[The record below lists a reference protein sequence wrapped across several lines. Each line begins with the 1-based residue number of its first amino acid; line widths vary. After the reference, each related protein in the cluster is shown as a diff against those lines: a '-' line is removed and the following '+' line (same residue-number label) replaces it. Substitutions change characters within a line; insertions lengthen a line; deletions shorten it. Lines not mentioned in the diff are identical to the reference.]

1 MTNRRQFFR
10 QTAAVLLAFGFIA
23 CLPPGFAA
31 GQDLST
37 PPAPPPGNFAIPTFQ
52 EEPGAVERRNWV
64 IQRYINRDLPGRNAK
79 FGATIL
85 LGRLA
90 LNPKDAAAIE
100 RAGDYYSNLP
110 ANTNGEQFSYPGI
123 AYVVGK
129 HWDQFTPAQLDG
141 LKARLKDFSDLLGHG
156 TENHAIMKCVAAYL
170 FAQYWPDDDGWIRGQ
185 YSSEQVSQATR
196 ARILNVVNGYF
207 DKHHEEWIS
216 ENYTGINLFPW
227 HALYDC
233 ATDPEI
239 KHAAYAALCY
249 HYASLAANT
258 YMGLHIS
265 PFPRGRLA
273 PQRVPGP
280 GTTFLTWLYAGPEYT
295 EKVPAT
301 DGSNFGVGGDAGA
314 ICTYV
319 AVSDFVMPP
328 AILSLWRGETAPYEL
343 TSSAA
348 GFGHHGTTTGF
359 WGTGEPG
366 ATSRYI
372 YRHPD
377 YAIGSGFIEYYPD
390 EFYDQHHSTVSI
402 LYRSAKEWA
411 FVETHHPYW
420 RSNTRAWGY
429 GVNSPFIQTAQHK
442 SAAIAILNIPE
453 TDPWAGRGR
462 GEWQA
467 NRDQHYDRLIQE
479 ALVRY
484 PKSIDEAIEENG
496 WVFLREGSVYIA
508 IRPLKAYTIDANY
521 APATADFNTIRSAFA
536 RTGFVY
542 DVATEAEYASFE
554 AFRAAA
560 IQNPPTVDWDGL
572 SVTYTSLAGDT
583 ITATWNPPNYS
594 GPPQTKWVWMGRS
607 SIDDLEARVG
617 WRSERPGGGEEWS
630 WDAVNKQWIGPPGD
644 PWHPGSRVRV
654 RPNITVNGIVVPVD
668 TTYPPFKSP
677 SANIADGVLSLQT
690 PGGSLEIHAP
700 RKK

>member
-1 MTNRRQFFR
+1 
-10 QTAAVLLAFGFIA
+10 
-23 CLPPGFAA
+23 
-31 GQDLST
+31 
-37 PPAPPPGNFAIPTFQ
+37 
-52 EEPGAVERRNWV
+52 
-64 IQRYINRDLPGRNAK
+64 
-79 FGATIL
+79 
-85 LGRLA
+85 
-90 LNPKDAAAIE
+90 
-100 RAGDYYSNLP
+100 
-110 ANTNGEQFSYPGI
+110 
-123 AYVVGK
+123 
-129 HWDQFTPAQLDG
+129 
-141 LKARLKDFSDLLGHG
+141 
-156 TENHAIMKCVAAYL
+156 
-170 FAQYWPDDDGWIRGQ
+170 
-185 YSSEQVSQATR
+185 
-196 ARILNVVNGYF
+196 
-207 DKHHEEWIS
+207 
-216 ENYTGINLFPW
+216 
-227 HALYDC
+227 
-233 ATDPEI
+233 
-239 KHAAYAALCY
+239 
-249 HYASLAANT
+249 
-258 YMGLHIS
+258 
-265 PFPRGRLA
+265 
-273 PQRVPGP
+273 
-280 GTTFLTWLYAGPEYT
+280 
-295 EKVPAT
+295 
-301 DGSNFGVGGDAGA
+301 
-314 ICTYV
+314 
-319 AVSDFVMPP
+319 
-328 AILSLWRGETAPYEL
+328 
-343 TSSAA
+343 
-348 GFGHHGTTTGF
+348 
-359 WGTGEPG
+359 
-366 ATSRYI
+366 
-372 YRHPD
+372 
-377 YAIGSGFIEYYPD
+377 
-390 EFYDQHHSTVSI
+390 VSI

-442 SAAIAILNIPE
+442 SAAIAIWNIPE

-690 PGGSLEIHAP
+690 PGGSLEVHAP